1 MNGKIHYVKPSIGSL
16 ELSYAAEAVR
26 DGWGNNSYKFVEGF
40 QERFAAIT
48 GADYAIATSSCTGA
62 IELALAALNIGPGDE
77 VILSDTNWI
86 ATVAPIVHRGATPI
100 FVDILEDTWCLN
112 PDRVI
117 EEISSRTKAII
128 ATHLYGNLCDMQ
140 GLVQVSKKYGI
151 PIIEDAAEALG
162 SRFHGKHAGTIGEIG
177 VFSFHGSKTITTG
190 EGGMLVTNSKAVADR
205 LSQLNNHG
213 RSPNETRQFFPA
225 EIGYKFKMS
234 NLQAAIGLAQL
245 ERFDELISRKQQ
257 ILNSYRDALS
267 NYPQISINPIQD
279 NCVSGSWMPNVVFG
293 ESTGVT
299 RENLVEIFRQANIDA
314 RVFFWPISSLGLV
327 KTRKTD
333 TPIAYSIASRSINLP
348 SYHDIGNDEVTR
360 VVELLLKTLNKGKF

>member
-1 MNGKIHYVKPSIGSL
+1 MNRKIHYVKPSIGDL

-26 DGWGNNSYKFVEGF
+26 YGWGDNSYKFVEDF
-40 QERFAAIT
+40 QERFATIT
-48 GADYAIATSSCTGA
+48 GATYALATSSCTGA

-77 VILSDTNWI
+77 VILGDTNWI
-86 ATVAPIVHRGATPI
+86 ATVAPVVHRGATPV
-100 FVDILEDTWCLN
+100 FVDILEDSWCLN

-117 EEISSRTKAII
+117 EEISGKTKAII
-128 ATHLYGNLCDMQ
+128 ATHLYGNLCDMKE
-140 GLVQVSKKYGI
+140 LVEISKKYGI

-190 EGGMLVTNSKAVADR
+190 EGGMLVTNSQEIADR

-213 RSPNETRQFFPA
+213 RSPKESRQFFPA

-267 NYPQISINPIQD
+267 NSPEISINPIQD
-279 NCVSGSWMPNVVFG
+279 NCVSGSWMPNVVFS
-293 ESTGVT
+293 ESTSVT
-299 RENLVEIFRQANIDA
+299 REKLVAIFRQANIDA
-314 RVFFWPISSLGLV
+314 RVFFWPVSSLGLV
-327 KTRKTD
+327 KSRKTH

-348 SYHDIGNDEVTR
+348 SYHDIGDDDIAR
-360 VVELLLKTLNKGKF
+360 VVELLLTTLN

>member
-1 MNGKIHYVKPSIGSL
+1 MKGL
-16 ELSYAAEAVR
+16 AE
-26 DGWGNNSYKFVEGF
+26 
-40 QERFAAIT
+40 
-48 GADYAIATSSCTGA
+48 
-62 IELALAALNIGPGDE
+62 
-77 VILSDTNWI
+77 
-86 ATVAPIVHRGATPI
+86 
-100 FVDILEDTWCLN
+100 
-112 PDRVI
+112 
-117 EEISSRTKAII
+117 
-128 ATHLYGNLCDMQ
+128 
-140 GLVQVSKKYGI
+140 VSKKYGI

-190 EGGMLVTNSKAVADR
+190 EGGMLVTNSQEVANR

-213 RSPNETRQFFPA
+213 RSPNEARQFFPA

-267 NYPQISINPIQD
+267 NYPEISINPIQN
-279 NCVSGSWMPNVVFG
+279 NCVSGSWMPNVVFS

-299 RENLVEIFRQANIDA
+299 REKLVAIFRQANIDA
-314 RVFFWPISSLGLV
+314 RVFFWPVSSLGLV
-327 KTRKTD
+327 KSRKTH

-348 SYHDIGNDEVTR
+348 SYHDIGDDDVAR
-360 VVELLLKTLNKGKF
+360 VVELLLTAFN